1 MLPVT
6 YVRPVAYHRFAT
18 DRLLLKDE
26 NDSWYLW
33 MGDDSGLIEVDRQ
46 LARWLYQRPEIYPV
60 AGPAM
65 WFDVESLPATS
76 SGSSTLF
83 HD

>member
-6 YVRPVAYHRFAT
+6 YVRPVAYHRFAP

-26 NDSWYLW
+26 SDTWYLW
-33 MGDDSGLIEVDRQ
+33 TGDDAGLIEIDHR
-46 LARWLYQRPEIYPV
+46 LAQWMYQRPEIYPV

-65 WFDVESLPATS
+65 WFDVESLPL
-76 SGSSTLF
+76 GSSSKPLF

>member
-6 YVRPVAYHRFAT
+6 YVRPVAYHRLAQ
-18 DRLLLKDE
+18 DRLLVKDE
-26 NDSWYLW
+26 SESWYLW
-33 MGDDSGLIEVDRQ
+33 MGDDAGLIEIDQR
-46 LARWLYQRPEIYPV
+46 LAQWIYQRPEIYPV

-65 WFDVESLPATS
+65 WFDVESLPL
-76 SGSSTLF
+76 GSSSKPLF

>member
-1 MLPVT
+1 MFPTT

-26 NDSWYLW
+26 AGNWYLW
-33 MGDDSGLIEVDRQ
+33 PGDESGLVEIEQ
-46 LARWLYQRPEIYPV
+46 PLAQWIYQRPEIYPV
-60 AGPAM
+60 SGPAM
-65 WFDVESLPATS
+65 WFDVDSLPTGNGAP
-76 SGSSTLF
+76 TLY